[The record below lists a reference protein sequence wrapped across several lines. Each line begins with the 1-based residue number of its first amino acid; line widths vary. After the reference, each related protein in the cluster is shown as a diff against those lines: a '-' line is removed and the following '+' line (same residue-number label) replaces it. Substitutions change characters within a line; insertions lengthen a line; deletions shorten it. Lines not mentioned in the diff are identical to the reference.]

1 MYHGFQPSNSFWPA
15 ELVQIAQIR
24 IYMDQQEA
32 VLSAP
37 FHQQYTHKKKTCE
50 QRSKPSVVPL
60 YWLVAQ
66 DSRRL

>member
-37 FHQQYTHKKKTCE
+37 FHQQYTHKKKNLWAVFKTIC
-50 QRSKPSVVPL
+50 SPFI
-60 YWLVAQ
+60 LVGC
-66 DSRRL
+66 SGFS

>member
-32 VLSAP
+32 VFSAP
-37 FHQQYTHKKKTCE
+37 FHQQYTHTKKKHV
-50 QRSKPSVVPL
+50 SSVQNHL
-60 YWLVAQ
+60 
-66 DSRRL
+66 